1 MTKRRSSAFL
11 LLLLFLSA
19 AIPVMAQANRY
30 STDCEAARQ
39 ALQTNNPNQLAPC
52 SASTT
57 TAPTVPALTTKQMI
71 QTQVAGTLVNAFVNM
86 LFSDDSQAR
95 AQKQK
100 MMAELKQRQAE
111 AERQHKIEEAQRL
124 AAICSRLQATLKLSG
139 VPDLQIK
146 RDWDAGSGDGLRL
159 KLGDDSNESFQVVN
173 YLKQPLSPPT
183 PPSGGGLQLKTGEDS
198 TSLPTPDAS
207 IPTSAD
213 AVTDARNMTPQQ
225 LADLATQFN
234 NLPPGEQQRLM
245 DAARNSAPL
254 TASATSDLP
263 SNGAT
268 NQSAL
273 TQLQQIAVSSQAAA
287 SAQTPEAA
295 AAAAR
300 IGFDQAAGG
309 AVVSAPGNGSSLAAP
324 LGSSNPQPSAA
335 IATGTHG
342 LSVAKPAV
350 PTMVNT
356 AVLAPPPPLLSA
368 SSDPIVP
375 AAPAAPKS
383 APALTRIQQMTDQ
396 QLQNET
402 CRAHAMLLR
411 ITADSQKNSQEL
423 EDLAKEVR
431 QTRREAVEAGLGCFS
446 ERAEKAL
453 SDKLDDKLDGEEKR
467 THNAA
472 FEKDASG
479 LLKKAQDLQTDIGKA
494 GVEYQESDR
503 AREDKLEN
511 ALNYLNAFY
520 EYVRE
525 GDAPW
530 VASLQCAIDFGY
542 LATKVHMEQQ
552 QISLL
557 TNNLDSAAGS
567 LKAESSVAAFHKK
580 LVDESLRRGLDPIS
594 ACH

>member
-1 MTKRRSSAFL
+1 MFPNLHCTCASAH
-11 LLLLFLSA
+11 A
-19 AIPVMAQANRY
+19 QPV
-30 STDCEAARQ
+30 
-39 ALQTNNPNQLAPC
+39 C
-52 SASTT
+52 SQGTPIGSL
-57 TAPTVPALTTKQMI
+57 PALTPKQMI
-71 QTQVAGTLVNAFVNM
+71 QTQVAGTLIDAFVNM
-86 LFSDDSQAR
+86 LFSDDSQAK

-100 MMAELKQRQAE
+100 MMAELAARQAE

-146 RDWDAGSGDGLRL
+146 RDWNDGSGDGLRL

-173 YLKQPLSPPT
+173 YLRQPLSPPT

-198 TSLPTPDAS
+198 ASLPAPGAS
-207 IPTSAD
+207 SAPEAD

-234 NLPPGEQQRLM
+234 NLPSGEQQRLM
-245 DAARNSAPL
+245 DAARNPAPL

-263 SNGAT
+263 SNGAAS
-268 NQSAL
+268 QSAQ
-273 TQLQQIAVSSQAAA
+273 TQLQQIAATSQAAA

-295 AAAAR
+295 AAGAR

-309 AVVSAPGNGSSLAAP
+309 AVAPAPGSGGSLAAP
-324 LGSSNPQPSAA
+324 VASSNPQPSAA

-342 LSVAKPAV
+342 LSGAKPAVTASAV

-356 AVLAPPPPLLSA
+356 AVLAPPPPLPSA
-368 SSDPIVP
+368 SADSVVP
-375 AAPAAPKS
+375 AVPVAPLP

-411 ITADSQKNSQEL
+411 ILADSQKNSQEL
-423 EDLAKEVR
+423 ENLAKEVR

-446 ERAEKAL
+446 ELAEKSL
-453 SDKLDDKLDGEEKR
+453 SDKLDDKLDEKEKR

-472 FEKDASG
+472 FEKDARD

-503 AREDKLEN
+503 ARDDKLEN
-511 ALNYLNAFY
+511 ALKYLNAFY

-525 GDAPW
+525 GEVPW
-530 VASLQCAIDFGY
+530 VASLQCAIDFSY
-542 LATKVHMEQQ
+542 LATKVSMEQQ

-557 TNNLDSAAGS
+557 NNNLDGVSGS

-580 LVDESLRRGLDPIS
+580 LVDESLRRGLNLKS